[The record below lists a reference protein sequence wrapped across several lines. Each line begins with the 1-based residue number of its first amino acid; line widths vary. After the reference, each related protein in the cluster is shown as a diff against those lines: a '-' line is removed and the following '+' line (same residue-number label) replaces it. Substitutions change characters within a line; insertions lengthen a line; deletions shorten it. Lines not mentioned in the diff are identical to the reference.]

1 LAAQTEEM
9 QKQREEQA
17 RALSL
22 ETKRNEEEVSGCI
35 VVRNHFN
42 HLSFQRV
49 KAVSEVED
57 LRRLMQQEVGEYLP

>member
-9 QKQREEQA
+9 QKQHEEQA

-22 ETKRNEEEVSGCI
+22 QIMETKRNEEVSGCI
-35 VVRNHFN
+35 VFRNPFN

-49 KAVSEVED
+49 KAAEVED
-57 LRRLMQQEVGEYLP
+57 LRRLMQQEVGE